1 MKIIYDYNEINFD
14 FFSTDLFNYGAGLFE
29 TIKVINGKA
38 IFFEEHLLRM
48 QKSIADL
55 GFGVSLNFEKIS
67 ESARF
72 VIERDS
78 ISLGSL
84 KINFFKIE
92 EGSFFLIRCFEKKY
106 DKKLYSDGV
115 ELKISSLRKNEH
127 SQICYHKTNNYMENI
142 IEKREAEKEGFFD
155 SLFFNT
161 SGFLAETTVANIF
174 FIKDGRFYTP
184 HEKAGILPGIIRG
197 KVIEIIKKDNF
208 IEEGFFTK
216 KIIEESQGAFIT
228 NSLMGIM
235 PVKKIGEREFDSGNK
250 ETLFLMKEYEDVL
263 HLYAGM

>member
-1 MKIIYDYNEINFD
+1 MIFGGKIIEAQEPVHGKVHEI
-14 FFSTDLFNYGAGLFE
+14 YH
-29 TIKVINGKA
+29 NGKA
-38 IFFEEHLLRM
+38 IFIEEHLLRL
-48 QKSIADL
+48 QRSLFAL
-55 GFGVSLNFEKIS
+55 GFGVTMNFEKIS

-84 KINFFKIE
+84 KINFFKIKE
-92 EGSFFLIRCFEKKY
+92 EAFFLIRCFEKKY
-106 DKKLYSDGV
+106 DKKLYSEGV
-115 ELKISSLRKNEH
+115 ELKISSLLKNEH
-127 SQICYHKTNNYMENI
+127 SQICNHKTNNYMVNI
-142 IEKREAEKEGFFD
+142 LEKREAEKEGLFD

-161 SGFLAETTVANIF
+161 SGFLAETTASNIF

-184 HEKAGILPGIIRG
+184 HEKAGILPGIVRG

-228 NSLMGIM
+228 NSLLGVM
-235 PVKKIGEREFDSGNK
+235 PVKKIGKKEFDPGNK
-250 ETLFLMKEYEDVL
+250 ETISLIKEYADVL
-263 HLYAGM
+263 YLYSGM

>member
-84 KINFFKIE
+84 KINF
-92 EGSFFLIRCFEKKY
+92 
-106 DKKLYSDGV
+106 
-115 ELKISSLRKNEH
+115 
-127 SQICYHKTNNYMENI
+127 
-142 IEKREAEKEGFFD
+142 
-155 SLFFNT
+155 
-161 SGFLAETTVANIF
+161 
-174 FIKDGRFYTP
+174 
-184 HEKAGILPGIIRG
+184 
-197 KVIEIIKKDNF
+197 
-208 IEEGFFTK
+208 
-216 KIIEESQGAFIT
+216 
-228 NSLMGIM
+228 
-235 PVKKIGEREFDSGNK
+235 
-250 ETLFLMKEYEDVL
+250 
-263 HLYAGM
+263 